1 MLVFCKLIA
10 ENNTFAK
17 ATLMGKQIFAGA
29 INIHVTY
36 LGFISPSYRYI
47 NEAFTCNI
55 RFFSGT
61 ILFLAVN
68 FRLIVQLAYF
78 LIKSVLFSLAD
89 ISQSILPFISSRVR
103 V

>member
-1 MLVFCKLIA
+1 
-10 ENNTFAK
+10 
-17 ATLMGKQIFAGA
+17 MGKQIFAGA

-36 LGFISPSYRYI
+36 LSFISPSYRYI

-78 LIKSVLFSLAD
+78 SH
-89 ISQSILPFISSRVR
+89 
-103 V
+103 